1 MRKHDAGYALP
12 ELLAALM
19 LLGVVLAGV
28 TASFALH
35 NRTQSQQRLAVAT
48 QQDLRM
54 AMGVL
59 TDTLRSAGYGVPT
72 TSLAAWVPWVA
83 SFTTNP
89 TITSGGS
96 SPDAIAIAGSFG
108 PAVAQLAA
116 DAAQGATTLS
126 ITMTNTGEL
135 DTGTRRLIQIG
146 GAENAHV
153 VTVGTNT
160 ITIDTNPTAASDQGL
175 KRAHP
180 AGTIIRR
187 VDVVSFDVV
196 TDTTTGV
203 PYLRRDK
210 NQGAGPQAVVEGIQG
225 LQIATINL
233 GRQYQMTLTARA
245 AHADPI
251 TGSPLVRSLRTD
263 VAVRN

>member
-1 MRKHDAGYALP
+1 MTGSRRAHRSNGR
-12 ELLAALM
+12 
-19 LLGVVLAGV
+19 
-28 TASFALH
+28 S
-35 NRTQSQQRLAVAT
+35 SS
-48 QQDLRM
+48 
-54 AMGVL
+54 VL

-72 TSLAAWVPWVA
+72 TNLAAWVPWVA

-89 TITSGGS
+89 TVTSGGS

-116 DAAQGATTLS
+116 DAAQGATSLS
-126 ITMTNTGEL
+126 ITDTGEL

-153 VTVGTNT
+153 VAVGTDT
-160 ITIDTNPTAASDQGL
+160 ITIDTNLTAASEQGL

-187 VDVVSFDVV
+187 VDVISFDVV
-196 TDTTTGV
+196 TDATTGV
-203 PYLRRDK
+203 PYLRRDEHH
-210 NQGAGPQAVVEGIQG
+210 GAGPQAVVEGIQG
-225 LQIATINL
+225 LQIVTVTAD
-233 GRQYQMTLTARA
+233 QYQITVTARA
-245 AHADPI
+245 AHADAI